1 MLTPYYYYPIVI
13 TLDESELS
21 SYIELT
27 KKLITSINQ
36 HRNKDKKYIKLSDY
50 EKMLLIKRAR
60 LIAGTKNKLIE
71 LKKIMLDYKNNNH
84 ILVYCGAF

>member
-50 EKMLLIKRAR
+50 EKC
-60 LIAGTKNKLIE
+60 
-71 LKKIMLDYKNNNH
+71 Y
-84 ILVYCGAF
+84 